1 MLKPQD
7 ILVLLKIVT
16 STPDEA
22 WSYPRLAVALEMSPS
37 EIHAATGRAEA
48 AGLARKGLFGL
59 QPIHQ
64 ALEEFLIHGLRYVF
78 YPKQGGLVRGIPTGY
93 AAPPLRKHF
102 AESKEPPP
110 VWPHPEGEVRGLEFS
125 PLYKS
130 APNAARKDQK
140 LYEWLALIDA
150 VRGGRAR
157 ERDLAIKELRS
168 RLEGLVSK

>member
-7 ILVLLKIVT
+7 ILVLLKIVV
-16 STPDEA
+16 SDRDA
-22 WSYPRLAVALEMSPS
+22 WSYPHLAAELNMSSS
-37 EIHAATGRAEA
+37 EVHAAVGRVEA
-48 AGLARKGLFGL
+48 AGLGTKGLFGL

-64 ALEEFLIHGLRYVF
+64 ALEEFLVHGLRYVF
-78 YPKQGGLVRGIPTGY
+78 YPKRGGLVRGIPTGY
-93 AAPPLRKHF
+93 AALPLRKHF
-102 AESKEPPP
+102 MESKEPPP

-168 RLEGLVSK
+168 RLESLVSK

>member
-1 MLKPQD
+1 M
-7 ILVLLKIVT
+7 
-16 STPDEA
+16 
-22 WSYPRLAVALEMSPS
+22 
-37 EIHAATGRAEA
+37 
-48 AGLARKGLFGL
+48 
-59 QPIHQ
+59 
-64 ALEEFLIHGLRYVF
+64 
-78 YPKQGGLVRGIPTGY
+78 
-93 AAPPLRKHF
+93 
-102 AESKEPPP
+102 ESKEPPP

-168 RLEGLVSK
+168 RLESLVSK